1 MPTLS
6 GAAVGRSA
14 AVVIVAPTSTA
25 AAISTK
31 AFWIGVE
38 RFIGISLAAF
48 CSASWCLRC
57 HRPTFYRHHRT
68 VVYVMKIPPLA

>member
-14 AVVIVAPTSTA
+14 AVVIVAPRSTA
-25 AAISTK
+25 VAISTK

-38 RFIGISLAAF
+38 RFIGISLVAF
-48 CSASWCLRC
+48 LLRFMV
-57 HRPTFYRHHRT
+57 PALPSSNFYRHHRT
-68 VVYVMKIPPLA
+68 DYVMKIPPLA